1 MTPRVAIALGDPA
14 GIGPELA
21 LKAATDPRVRALCT
35 PVLFGAAAAVA
46 AHRAAAGCT
55 APVVPVARAD
65 RPVPPGAVALVETG
79 PAAPPR
85 LGVIAA
91 EHGRAALDA
100 AGAAI
105 DAARAGLVAGVVACP
120 QTEAAIH
127 QAGIDF
133 DGYPSFVARR
143 TGIAPEDAFL
153 MLCFD
158 ATRIVHATL
167 HVSLARA
174 IALITPERLARGL
187 AHVPEGRQVFA
198 GLTVGEN
205 LRLGAYGQR
214 HRLGAGGMTRRI
226 SEVCARFLVLAER
239 FDTPAGNLSGGQQ
252 QLLAIG
258 RALMAGPRVLVLDEP
273 SLGLAPLMVA
283 EIFQLI
289 RGLRDAGLAILLA
302 EQNARQSLAIADRGV
317 VLERGTVVL
326 EGSGA
331 ELLGRA
337 EVAERYLGLGA
348 AATGT
353 TAPADLAPRLRAL
366 LQQEGNAP

>member
-65 RPVPPGAVALVETG
+65 QPAPAGAVALVETG

-174 IALITPERLARGL
+174 ITLITPERLARVLAATHATLRHHGISAPRIAVSGL
-187 AHVPEGRQVFA
+187 NPHAGEAGAFGREEIEIIAPAIAAAVRD
-198 GLTVGEN
+198 GLTAEGPFGADTMFHRPGYDAFVVMYHDQGHLAAKLMARNRTAGMTIGTPVVFSSVAHGSALDIAGRGEASAEAVVEAI
-205 LRLGAYGQR
+205 RR
-214 HRLGAGGMTRRI
+214 VIGAGP
-226 SEVCARFLVLAER
+226 C
-239 FDTPAGNLSGGQQ
+239 
-252 QLLAIG
+252 
-258 RALMAGPRVLVLDEP
+258 
-273 SLGLAPLMVA
+273 
-283 EIFQLI
+283 
-289 RGLRDAGLAILLA
+289 
-302 EQNARQSLAIADRGV
+302 
-317 VLERGTVVL
+317 
-326 EGSGA
+326 
-331 ELLGRA
+331 
-337 EVAERYLGLGA
+337 
-348 AATGT
+348 
-353 TAPADLAPRLRAL
+353 
-366 LQQEGNAP
+366 